1 MPGPPSNLTSKAL
14 ARFHEELGEDSIFQ
28 DISSPEEV
36 LSAAKALEPLQRS
49 ASGSPGSLFR
59 LESILGNINDFAAIF
74 ALGSGAE
81 PRVTGAVWGSLKILL
96 MLASTTNDTLGEVLN
111 MLDEMSLTLPRFR
124 SYEESLPMTPAL
136 ERALTDVYAEI
147 TCFCARAVRFLRSAP
162 HRFLVRAGW
171 SQFDGDFRK
180 TVKRLRTL
188 SQRVDQEANTIRLK
202 AETGRH
208 VELVEAME
216 SLGKLPES
224 TEIETF
230 HYVPYNRCKPF
241 FGREAEL
248 ASMDEELSS
257 APKHGSRCVLL
268 HGLGGMGKSRLA
280 LEYIGQHRNDYG
292 AIIWIP
298 ADNGVKVQQAC
309 AEVARQLQLV
319 AIDESDALQAQR
331 KVSSW
336 LSSLE
341 KRWLLVLDNVD
352 DSQVLEAAP
361 PLGSLG
367 SLIVT
372 SRDPTIAFGATSSK
386 IQLQPFDQ
394 SRGTEAIL
402 NLLGKA
408 SASDTERSFAR
419 GINEAL
425 GGLPLAITQISGFI
439 AQQKLSMSVFVPLY
453 ERNAARINRRSV
465 SGHQDEHIL
474 STVWAIAI
482 QTMAS
487 EPRHF
492 QSLLAFFDPDKIQES
507 ILIEGIPYL
516 QTDRLNFI
524 LDEIDFMDAKEPLLK
539 RSLLQRD
546 ETDSSLSMHR
556 LVQFAILES
565 LSPQERTAILDNAVT
580 ILSHGF
586 ENSWNVVTTH
596 QFKNWKHFDQRIA
609 HVQALINR
617 SRQFNIVFGDPT
629 AFSELI
635 FRCAWFFYEKELYA
649 LADSFIE
656 RGLEVLGPDHELS
669 YASACTLR
677 GLVQLDTLDAEKAL
691 CSFLKGL
698 AVRERLLPAHDA
710 FIASSLN
717 AISLA
722 YTELGKL
729 AEAQETGNR
738 AIQIRRETQSDRIG
752 NSYSNMASTLLRMG
766 KHEEAEAMLAQ
777 CPSLKD
783 FTDETFLS
791 SGNPRFAG
799 DMILLGRI
807 RVQQG
812 RSDDAIRLIS
822 KALAFRQRTHGN
834 HLKTCDTMQLLAQV
848 LQLHTNYR
856 SAITLW
862 DQSESIAANLLAAV
876 AYQIRARYRLAHCYK
891 LVGEKDVS
899 RVWKEKADAANID
912 YMSVR
917 GRPAATPVALEEA
930 YDDEVAWMLW

>member
-49 ASGSPGSLFR
+49 AFGTPGSLFR

-74 ALGSGAE
+74 ALGNGAE

-111 MLDEMSLTLPRFR
+111 MLDEMGLTLPRFR

-171 SQFDGDFRK
+171 SQFDA
-180 TVKRLRTL
+180 
-188 SQRVDQEANTIRLK
+188 EA
-202 AETGRH
+202 GRH
-208 VELVEAME
+208 VELVEVME
-216 SLGKLPES
+216 SLGKSPDS
-224 TEIETF
+224 TEIQNF

-257 APKHGSRCVLL
+257 APNM
-268 HGLGGMGKSRLA
+268 GLAACYSMVWEAWGNN
-280 LEYIGQHRNDYG
+280 E
-292 AIIWIP
+292 
-298 ADNGVKVQQAC
+298 VKVQQAC

-331 KVSSW
+331 KVSGW

-341 KRWLLVLDNVD
+341 SRWLLVLDNVD

-367 SLIVT
+367 SLIMT

-419 GINEAL
+419 GITEAL

-524 LDEIDFMDAKEPLLK
+524 LDEIEWVQPLN
-539 RSLLQRD
+539 LL
-546 ETDSSLSMHR
+546 
-556 LVQFAILES
+556 
-565 LSPQERTAILDNAVT
+565 
-580 ILSHGF
+580 
-586 ENSWNVVTTH
+586 
-596 QFKNWKHFDQRIA
+596 
-609 HVQALINR
+609 
-617 SRQFNIVFGDPT
+617 
-629 AFSELI
+629 
-635 FRCAWFFYEKELYA
+635 
-649 LADSFIE
+649 
-656 RGLEVLGPDHELS
+656 
-669 YASACTLR
+669 
-677 GLVQLDTLDAEKAL
+677 
-691 CSFLKGL
+691 
-698 AVRERLLPAHDA
+698 
-710 FIASSLN
+710 
-717 AISLA
+717 
-722 YTELGKL
+722 
-729 AEAQETGNR
+729 
-738 AIQIRRETQSDRIG
+738 
-752 NSYSNMASTLLRMG
+752 
-766 KHEEAEAMLAQ
+766 MLA
-777 CPSLKD
+777 C
-783 FTDETFLS
+783 
-791 SGNPRFAG
+791 
-799 DMILLGRI
+799 
-807 RVQQG
+807 
-812 RSDDAIRLIS
+812 
-822 KALAFRQRTHGN
+822 
-834 HLKTCDTMQLLAQV
+834 
-848 LQLHTNYR
+848 
-856 SAITLW
+856 
-862 DQSESIAANLLAAV
+862 
-876 AYQIRARYRLAHCYK
+876 
-891 LVGEKDVS
+891 
-899 RVWKEKADAANID
+899 
-912 YMSVR
+912 
-917 GRPAATPVALEEA
+917 
-930 YDDEVAWMLW
+930 

>member
-49 ASGSPGSLFR
+49 AFGTPGSLFR

-74 ALGSGAE
+74 ALGNGAE

-111 MLDEMSLTLPRFR
+111 MLDEMGLTLPRFR

-162 HRFLVRAGW
+162 HREHDSV
-171 SQFDGDFRK
+171 
-180 TVKRLRTL
+180 
-188 SQRVDQEANTIRLK
+188 EAE
-202 AETGRH
+202 AGRH
-208 VELVEAME
+208 VELVEVME
-216 SLGKLPES
+216 SLGKSPDS
-224 TEIETF
+224 TEIQNF

-257 APKHGSRCVLL
+257 APNM
-268 HGLGGMGKSRLA
+268 GLAACYSM
-280 LEYIGQHRNDYG
+280 HRNDFR

-298 ADNGVKVQQAC
+298 ADNEVKVQQAC

-331 KVSSW
+331 KVSGW
-336 LSSLE
+336 LSSL
-341 KRWLLVLDNVD
+341 
-352 DSQVLEAAP
+352 
-361 PLGSLG
+361 
-367 SLIVT
+367 
-372 SRDPTIAFGATSSK
+372 DPTIAFGATSSK

-419 GINEAL
+419 GITEAL

-565 LSPQERTAILDNAVT
+565 LSPQERTTILDNAVT

-596 QFKNWKHFDQRIA
+596 QFKN
-609 HVQALINR
+609 
-617 SRQFNIVFGDPT
+617 
-629 AFSELI
+629 
-635 FRCAWFFYEKELYA
+635 
-649 LADSFIE
+649 
-656 RGLEVLGPDHELS
+656 
-669 YASACTLR
+669 
-677 GLVQLDTLDAEKAL
+677 
-691 CSFLKGL
+691 
-698 AVRERLLPAHDA
+698 
-710 FIASSLN
+710 
-717 AISLA
+717 
-722 YTELGKL
+722 
-729 AEAQETGNR
+729 
-738 AIQIRRETQSDRIG
+738 
-752 NSYSNMASTLLRMG
+752 
-766 KHEEAEAMLAQ
+766 
-777 CPSLKD
+777 
-783 FTDETFLS
+783 
-791 SGNPRFAG
+791 
-799 DMILLGRI
+799 
-807 RVQQG
+807 
-812 RSDDAIRLIS
+812 
-822 KALAFRQRTHGN
+822 
-834 HLKTCDTMQLLAQV
+834 
-848 LQLHTNYR
+848 
-856 SAITLW
+856 
-862 DQSESIAANLLAAV
+862 
-876 AYQIRARYRLAHCYK
+876 
-891 LVGEKDVS
+891 
-899 RVWKEKADAANID
+899 
-912 YMSVR
+912 
-917 GRPAATPVALEEA
+917 
-930 YDDEVAWMLW
+930 

>member
-49 ASGSPGSLFR
+49 ASGTPGSLFR

-216 SLGKLPES
+216 SLGKSPES

-386 IQLQPFDQ
+386 IQLQPFDP

-524 LDEIDFMDAKEPLLK
+524 LDEIE
-539 RSLLQRD
+539 
-546 ETDSSLSMHR
+546 
-556 LVQFAILES
+556 
-565 LSPQERTAILDNAVT
+565 
-580 ILSHGF
+580 
-586 ENSWNVVTTH
+586 
-596 QFKNWKHFDQRIA
+596 
-609 HVQALINR
+609 
-617 SRQFNIVFGDPT
+617 
-629 AFSELI
+629 
-635 FRCAWFFYEKELYA
+635 
-649 LADSFIE
+649 
-656 RGLEVLGPDHELS
+656 
-669 YASACTLR
+669 
-677 GLVQLDTLDAEKAL
+677 
-691 CSFLKGL
+691 
-698 AVRERLLPAHDA
+698 
-710 FIASSLN
+710 
-717 AISLA
+717 
-722 YTELGKL
+722 
-729 AEAQETGNR
+729 
-738 AIQIRRETQSDRIG
+738 
-752 NSYSNMASTLLRMG
+752 
-766 KHEEAEAMLAQ
+766 
-777 CPSLKD
+777 
-783 FTDETFLS
+783 
-791 SGNPRFAG
+791 
-799 DMILLGRI
+799 
-807 RVQQG
+807 
-812 RSDDAIRLIS
+812 
-822 KALAFRQRTHGN
+822 
-834 HLKTCDTMQLLAQV
+834 
-848 LQLHTNYR
+848 
-856 SAITLW
+856 
-862 DQSESIAANLLAAV
+862 
-876 AYQIRARYRLAHCYK
+876 
-891 LVGEKDVS
+891 
-899 RVWKEKADAANID
+899 
-912 YMSVR
+912 
-917 GRPAATPVALEEA
+917 
-930 YDDEVAWMLW
+930 

>member
-1 MPGPPSNLTSKAL
+1 MPEPPSNLTSKAL
-14 ARFHEELGEDSIFQ
+14 ARFHEELGAEDSIFQ

-111 MLDEMSLTLPRFR
+111 MLDEMSLILPRCR

-188 SQRVDQEANTIRLK
+188 SQRADQEANTIRLK

-216 SLGKLPES
+216 SLGKSQDS

-230 HYVPYNRCKPF
+230 HYVPYNRCRPF

-257 APKHGSRCVLL
+257 APKHRSRCVLL

-280 LEYIGQHRNDYG
+280 LEYIEQHRNDFG

-298 ADNGVKVQQAC
+298 ADNGVKVQQAYT
-309 AEVARQLQLV
+309 EVARQLQLV
-319 AIDESDALQAQR
+319 AIDENDALQAQR

-341 KRWLLVLDNVD
+341 SRWLLVLDNVD

-361 PLGSLG
+361 PLGSSG

-386 IQLQPFDQ
+386 IQLEPFDQ
-394 SRGTEAIL
+394 SHGTEAIL
-402 NLLGKA
+402 SLLGKA
-408 SASDTERSFAR
+408 SASDNERSFAR
-419 GINEAL
+419 DITETL

-439 AQQKLSMSVFVPLY
+439 AQQKLSMSLFLPLY

-465 SGHQDEHIL
+465 SGYQDEHIL

-482 QTMAS
+482 QTMAT

-516 QTDRLNFI
+516 QTDRLNFV
-524 LDEIDFMDAKEPLLK
+524 LDDIDFMDAKEPLLK

-596 QFKNWKHFDQRIA
+596 QYKNWKHFDQRIA

-629 AFSELI
+629 AFSELV
-635 FRCAWFFYEKELYA
+635 FRCACFFYEKELYA
-649 LADSFIE
+649 LADTFIAH
-656 RGLEVLGPDHELS
+656 GLEVLGPDRELS

-691 CSFLKGL
+691 VSF
-698 AVRERLLPAHDA
+698 R
-710 FIASSLN
+710 
-717 AISLA
+717 
-722 YTELGKL
+722 
-729 AEAQETGNR
+729 
-738 AIQIRRETQSDRIG
+738 
-752 NSYSNMASTLLRMG
+752 
-766 KHEEAEAMLAQ
+766 
-777 CPSLKD
+777 
-783 FTDETFLS
+783 
-791 SGNPRFAG
+791 NPRFAG

-848 LQLHTNYR
+848 LQLNANYR
-856 SAITLW
+856 SAITFW
-862 DQSESIAANLLAAV
+862 DQSESIAANLLAAA
-876 AYQIRARYRLAHCYK
+876 AYKIRARYRLAHCYK
-891 LVGEKDVS
+891 LVGEEDIS

-912 YMSVR
+912 YMSAR
-917 GRPAATPVALEEA
+917 GRSTATPVALEEA